1 MSTSELCWSSRRK
14 TALLAV
20 LLGGSLAVFA
30 ALPASARPTAG
41 ADPSK
46 EEEQPRREK
55 GHEEQRPPRGAAQQV
70 PAPARVEPP
79 HTVGVRPAPAPAA
92 EQRFQGRPGPAP
104 EQRVDARQDVRGGE
118 RGENRFVERA
128 GDNRPADRGSDR
140 GGDRGAVGAPRYG
153 DRAVVGPPRGL
164 VGPDSR
170 IQSPSL
176 ASGGGRRAPPPAR
189 VVPRLEPG
197 YRSYSWGGGQYYHQG
212 GHWYRPYG
220 GSYLIVSAPFG
231 LFVPYLPD
239 YYTTFWY
246 GGSRYYMAD
255 DTYYLYDPAR
265 RGYIVTHS
273 PYGDDVVYDDDE
285 AGPSSSSERRDAE
298 LYVYPMRGQSERQQA
313 DDRYECHRWA
323 VGQAHYDPTD
333 QEYRADDRAQY
344 DRALTACLTG
354 RGYSVK

>member
-79 HTVGVRPAPAPAA
+79 HTVGVRPAPAP

-104 EQRVDARQDVRGGE
+104 EQRVDARQDVRGGD

-128 GDNRPADRGSDR
+128 GDNRQ
-140 GGDRGAVGAPRYG
+140 
-153 DRAVVGPPRGL
+153 VGPPRGL

-212 GHWYRPYG
+212 GYWYRPYG